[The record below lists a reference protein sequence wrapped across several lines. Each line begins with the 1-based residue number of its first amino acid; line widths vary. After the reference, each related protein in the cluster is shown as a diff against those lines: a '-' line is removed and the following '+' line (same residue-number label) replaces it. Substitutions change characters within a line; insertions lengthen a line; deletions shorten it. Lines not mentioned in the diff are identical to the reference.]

1 MSHKHEQANTTTAG
15 SIDKSEQAKA
25 QAKRLRPAKGLG
37 AQGRRGGGGHGHGG
51 RGIPGEKAKDFKGTL
66 KRLAK
71 YLKPRL
77 FSLVT
82 VFVFAALSTVFA
94 ILSPKIM
101 GKATTKL
108 FEGLM
113 SKMKGVP
120 GAAIDFGYIGRIL
133 LILAAL
139 YLASALF
146 NFIQHFVMAGVAQAT
161 VYEMRKEIEAKLDR
175 LPLKFFDSH
184 THGEIMSRVINDVDN
199 VSSTLQQ
206 SLTQI
211 ITSIVTLVGVLVMML
226 VISPVLTLVTLVTL
240 PLTAMV
246 TVFVA
251 KRSQK
256 YFRARQQVLGELNGH
271 VEEMYTG
278 HNIVKAFG
286 RENASVDE
294 FNNIN
299 QELYGHG
306 WKAQFMSG
314 LMMPLIGFIN
324 NVGYVIVAV
333 AGGFLVLKQ
342 AIEIGDIQ
350 AFISYSRRF
359 TQPIRQTANI
369 ANVIQSTIAS
379 AERVFEILD
388 ECEESPGPV
397 DAVDAIEVFKGE
409 VWFHDVRFG
418 YEEDKVLIEN
428 INIHAK
434 PGQTVAIVGPTGAG
448 KTTLVNLL
456 MRFYEI
462 DGGRITVDGFDI
474 RDFRR
479 GDLRRLFG
487 MVLQD
492 VWLFNG
498 TIRENIAYGR
508 EDATDEEIVWAAKA
522 ARADHFIRTL
532 PDGYDTVLGED
543 AANLSQGQKQ
553 LLTIARAILA
563 DPPIMILDEATSSVD
578 TRTEMQIQKAMETLM
593 KGRTSFVIAHRLSTI
608 RDADLILV
616 MDNGSIVEQGKH
628 SELLAQDGFY
638 AELYNSQF
646 AGNRSIAAV

>member
-1 MSHKHEQANTTTAG
+1 MSHKQEQANVKTAG
-15 SIDKSEQAKA
+15 STGKA
-25 QAKRLRPAKGLG
+25 NRDTQAKRPRPARGRG
-37 AQGRRGGGGHGHGG
+37 ARGNTGGHGG
-51 RGIPGEKAKDFKGTL
+51 RRIPVEKAKDFKGTL
-66 KRLAK
+66 ERLIK
-71 YLKPRL
+71 YLKPRRL
-77 FSLVT
+77 ALVT

-113 SKMKGVP
+113 LRMKGAP
-120 GAAIDFGYIGRIL
+120 GAAIDFEYIGRIL
-133 LILAAL
+133 LILSAL
-139 YLASALF
+139 YVASALF
-146 NFIQHFVMAGVAQAT
+146 DFIQHFIMAEVAQAT
-161 VYEMRKEIEAKLDR
+161 VYEMRKEIEAKLSR
-175 LPLKFFDSH
+175 LPLKFFDTH
-184 THGEIMSRVINDVDN
+184 THGEIMSRMINDVDN

-211 ITSIVTLVGVLVMML
+211 ITAAVTLIGVLVMML

-256 YFRARQQVLGELNGH
+256 YFKARQTALGELNGH

-278 HNIVKAFG
+278 HKIVKAFG
-286 RENASVDE
+286 RENESVGA
-294 FNNIN
+294 FNQIN
-299 QELYGHG
+299 QELYDHG

-333 AGGFLVLKQ
+333 AGGFLVLRQ

-388 ECEESPGPV
+388 ECEETPDPA
-397 DAVDAIEVFKGE
+397 DAVHAIDVIKGD
-409 VWFHDVRFG
+409 VRFDDVRFG
-418 YEEDKVLIEN
+418 YEEDNVLIERM
-428 INIHAK
+428 NIHAK

-462 DGGRITVDGFDI
+462 DEGMITIDGFNI

-479 GDLRRLFG
+479 GDLRRSFG

-498 TIRENIAYGR
+498 TIKENIAYGR

-553 LLTIARAILA
+553 LLTIARAILD

-608 RDADLILV
+608 RHADLILV
-616 MDNGSIVEQGKH
+616 MNNGAIVEQGKH
-628 SELLAQDGFY
+628 SELLVQDGFY

-646 AGNRSIAAV
+646 TGRNSIVAV